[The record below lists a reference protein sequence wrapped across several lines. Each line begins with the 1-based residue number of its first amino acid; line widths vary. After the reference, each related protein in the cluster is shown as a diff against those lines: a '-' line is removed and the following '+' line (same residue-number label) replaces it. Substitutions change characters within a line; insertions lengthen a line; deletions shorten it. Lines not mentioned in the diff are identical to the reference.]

1 MSRIFALLLMVLVVG
16 CAGGSKSFYML
27 TAEGPAPSGGG
38 KGIGVGPV
46 TVAEYLDRPNLV
58 IQEGGNSLAV
68 AEDHR
73 WAGDLPTSVARVMA
87 TNLGRKLSTGNVRT
101 YPWQG
106 DEGLSNQVTLDIRQL
121 HAGADGYAV
130 LEAGWRVYSLPDGR
144 LIASKTFTDREAL
157 ERDGYEAMVAAESK
171 LLGRLADE
179 IAKSIR

>member
-1 MSRIFALLLMVLVVG
+1 MRRLFALLLLVLVSG
-16 CAGGSKSFYML
+16 CASSSKSFYML
-27 TAEGPAPSGGG
+27 TAEGPAPAGGG
-38 KGIGVGPV
+38 RGIGVGPV

-58 IQEGGNSLAV
+58 IQESENSLAV

-73 WAGDLPTSVARVMA
+73 WAGDLPTSVARVTA
-87 TNLGRKLSTGNVRT
+87 TNLGRKLSTGNVRV

-106 DEGLSNQVTLDIRQL
+106 DDGLSNQVTLDIRQL

-130 LEAGWRVYSLPDGR
+130 LEAGWRVYSLPDRR
-144 LIASKTFTDREAL
+144 LVASKTFTDREAL
-157 ERDGYEAMVAAESK
+157 ERDGYEAMVAAESR